1 MKTNKKNY
9 RILVVDDEV
18 EYQRVFSYILQK
30 HGYTVLTC
38 SSGKEAL
45 EVLKKNAIDLVMTD
59 LKMPDMDG
67 VELVRQVKL
76 AYEETDV
83 MVITAFGSIESA
95 VEAMKY
101 GASGYSIKNSEPEA
115 LLLDIERM
123 AKIKILERENRF
135 LLEERTLEG
144 DMCLQSKNPAFQE
157 VVETCRR
164 VAASDINVLILG
176 ESGAGKEVI
185 ARYIHTLSARSGK
198 HFIPVNCQVFAEGM
212 LESELFGHEKGAFT
226 GATEKRI
233 GRFEIANQ
241 GTLFLD
247 EIGDIPLN
255 LQGKLLR
262 VLENK
267 EIERVG
273 SNQPIELDLRL
284 ISATNKNLEAEIA
297 QGRFREDL
305 LYRINTLTITVPPL
319 RERKE
324 DLPQLIEYF
333 IRRIEK
339 EQKKKILE
347 IEPWTLEFLNTY
359 DYPGNVRELKN
370 ILERMVALCED
381 GVLRSRGFALSKAG
395 SGESGPLVSPE
406 EPKAAG
412 ESGVVGAPE
421 AARASAGPGQETGK
435 ETILPLRTAR
445 GAFEKEH
452 IERAL
457 EATGGNVA
465 AAASLLEITKR
476 QLWNKISEYHIRR

>member
-1 MKTNKKNY
+1 MKTDKKNY
-9 RILVVDDEV
+9 RILVVDDEI

-38 SSGKEAL
+38 SGGKEAL

-76 AYEETDV
+76 AHEETDV
-83 MVITAFGSIESA
+83 MVITAFGSIETA

-115 LLLDIERM
+115 LLLDIDRL
-123 AKIKILERENRF
+123 ARIKILERENRF
-135 LLEERTLEG
+135 LLEERTLGG

-157 VVETCRR
+157 VIETCKR
-164 VAASDINVLILG
+164 VAPSDINVLILG

-185 ARYIHTLSARSGK
+185 ARYIHMLSPRSGK

-247 EIGDIPLN
+247 EIGDIPMN

-262 VLENK
+262 ALENK

-273 SNQPIELDLRL
+273 SNQPIDLDIRL
-284 ISATNKNLEAEIA
+284 ISATNQDLEAEIA

-305 LYRINTLTITVPPL
+305 LYRVNTLTITVPPL

-324 DLPQLIEYF
+324 DLPQLIGYF
-333 IRRIEK
+333 VRRIEK
-339 EQKKKILE
+339 EQKKKIRGM
-347 IEPWTLEFLNTY
+347 EPGTQEFLKNY

-381 GVLRSRGFALSKAG
+381 GILRNKGFAVSKAG
-395 SGESGPLVSPE
+395 SGESGPPVRPE
-406 EPKAAG
+406 EPKAGG
-412 ESGVVGAPE
+412 ESGVAGALE
-421 AARASAGPGQETGK
+421 AVRASDGPGQETGK

-445 GAFEKEH
+445 GAFEKAH
-452 IERAL
+452 IEKAL
-457 EATGGNVA
+457 AAADGNVA

>member
-1 MKTNKKNY
+1 M
-9 RILVVDDEV
+9 
-18 EYQRVFSYILQK
+18 
-30 HGYTVLTC
+30 
-38 SSGKEAL
+38 

-212 LESELFGHEKGAFT
+212 LESELFGHEKG
-226 GATEKRI
+226 
-233 GRFEIANQ
+233 
-241 GTLFLD
+241 
-247 EIGDIPLN
+247 PLPEQQKN
-255 LQGKLLR
+255 
-262 VLENK
+262 
-267 EIERVG
+267 G
-273 SNQPIELDLRL
+273 SEDLR
-284 ISATNKNLEAEIA
+284 S
-297 QGRFREDL
+297 
-305 LYRINTLTITVPPL
+305 LT
-319 RERKE
+319 R
-324 DLPQLIEYF
+324 
-333 IRRIEK
+333 
-339 EQKKKILE
+339 
-347 IEPWTLEFLNTY
+347 
-359 DYPGNVRELKN
+359 
-370 ILERMVALCED
+370 ALCFWT
-381 GVLRSRGFALSKAG
+381 RS
-395 SGESGPLVSPE
+395 
-406 EPKAAG
+406 
-412 ESGVVGAPE
+412 
-421 AARASAGPGQETGK
+421 
-435 ETILPLRTAR
+435 
-445 GAFEKEH
+445 
-452 IERAL
+452 
-457 EATGGNVA
+457 
-465 AAASLLEITKR
+465 EIF
-476 QLWNKISEYHIRR
+476 L